1 MKRIR
6 IFISSVQSEFAEE
19 RAMLSQYI
27 RTDALLGKFFET
39 FIFEDVPAN
48 EASPQQVYLN
58 EVEMADIYLGLY
70 GNKYGYEDEEGV
82 SPTEREYDRAA
93 ELHKT
98 RLVFIKS
105 IDEEHRHSKEATLIR
120 KVERDIVRKTF
131 VDTEGLRTSVYA
143 SLVRYLEEKEYIRWQ
158 PFDAAFDTN
167 AKLDDLDEDK
177 MREFIVQA
185 RAKRNFPLSENSS
198 PEKLLAHLS
207 LMDDKGRIANPAIL
221 LFGKRPQRFFITS
234 EVKCVQFFGNVVEK
248 PLPAYQI
255 CRGTLFEMIDQATAF
270 VMDRVDLAVGTRA
283 EGKTASVPTD
293 YELPPDAVKEAIVN
307 AVAHRDYTS
316 NGSVQVMLFRNRLE
330 VWNPGR
336 LPYGLTVNKL
346 LEPHKSLPAN
356 PLIADPLFW
365 TGYVDKV
372 GTGTEDIVN
381 LCKDKGL
388 KSPEYHQEEDF
399 RVVIWRRGG
408 QTDNVSI
415 KGPSKG
421 PSKGLSKGLSRDQVC
436 EHLNQEWNK
445 IDPLIRG
452 LEKASSAA
460 ELRALMGMN
469 NATKFKKNYLDP
481 LIELG
486 IVRMTDPDSPNSP
499 KQRYILTDTAKGF
512 LL

>member
-1 MKRIR
+1 
-6 IFISSVQSEFAEE
+6 
-19 RAMLSQYI
+19 
-27 RTDALLGKFFET
+27 
-39 FIFEDVPAN
+39 
-48 EASPQQVYLN
+48 
-58 EVEMADIYLGLY
+58 
-70 GNKYGYEDEEGV
+70 
-82 SPTEREYDRAA
+82 
-93 ELHKT
+93 
-98 RLVFIKS
+98 
-105 IDEEHRHSKEATLIR
+105 
-120 KVERDIVRKTF
+120 
-131 VDTEGLRTSVYA
+131 
-143 SLVRYLEEKEYIRWQ
+143 
-158 PFDAAFDTN
+158 
-167 AKLDDLDEDK
+167 
-177 MREFIVQA
+177 
-185 RAKRNFPLSENSS
+185 
-198 PEKLLAHLS
+198 
-207 LMDDKGRIANPAIL
+207 
-221 LFGKRPQRFFITS
+221 
-234 EVKCVQFFGNVVEK
+234 
-248 PLPAYQI
+248 
-255 CRGTLFEMIDQATAF
+255 
-270 VMDRVDLAVGTRA
+270 
-283 EGKTASVPTD
+283 
-293 YELPPDAVKEAIVN
+293 
-307 AVAHRDYTS
+307 
-316 NGSVQVMLFRNRLE
+316 MLFRNRLE
-330 VWNPGR
+330 VWNPGQ

-388 KSPEYHQEEDF
+388 KSPEYHQEEEF

-415 KGPSKG
+415 KG

-499 KQRYILTDTAKGF
+499 KQRYVLTDTAKGF

>member
-6 IFISSVQSEFAEE
+6 IFISSVQSEFAQE
-19 RAMLSQYI
+19 RAMLSEYI

-39 FIFEDVPAN
+39 FLFEDVPAN
-48 EASPQQVYLN
+48 EASPQQVYLG
-58 EVEMADIYLGLY
+58 EVEMSDIYLGLY
-70 GNKYGYEDEEGV
+70 GNKYGYEDAEGI

-98 RLVFIKS
+98 RLIFIKS
-105 IDEEHRHSKEATLIR
+105 IDEDNRHPKESALI
-120 KVERDIVRKTF
+120 KKAERDIVRKTF
-131 VDTEGLRTSVYA
+131 VDAEGLRTSVYA

-167 AKLDDLDEDK
+167 AKLEDLDEDK
-177 MREFIVQA
+177 MHDFIVQA
-185 RAKRNFPLSENSS
+185 RAKRNFPLSENST
-198 PEKLLAHLS
+198 PTKLLTHLS
-207 LMDDKGRIANPAIL
+207 LMDEKGRISNSAVL
-221 LFGKRPQRFFITS
+221 LFGKRPQKFFITS

-255 CRGTLFEMIDQATAF
+255 CRGTLFDMIDQATAF

-283 EGKTASVPTD
+283 EGKTASVPTN

-330 VWNPGR
+330 VWNPGQ
-336 LPYGLTVNKL
+336 LPYGLTVSKL

-381 LCKDKGL
+381 LCKEKGL
-388 KSPEYHQEEDF
+388 KEPEYHQEEDF
-399 RVVIWRRGG
+399 RVVIWRRNPEKGL
-408 QTDNVSI
+408 SE
-415 KGPSKG
+415 GPSE
-421 PSKGLSKGLSRDQVC
+421 GLSKGLSRDQVSTK
-436 EHLNQEWNK
+436 LNQKWEK
-445 IDPLIRG
+445 IEPMIRL
-452 LEKASSAA
+452 LENTSSAA
-460 ELRALMGMN
+460 DLRSVMGMN
-469 NATKFKKNYLDP
+469 NATKFKNNYLNP

-486 IVRMTDPDSPNSP
+486 VVEMTQPESPNSP
-499 KQRYILTDTAKGF
+499 TQRYRLTEAGKG
-512 LL
+512 LLK

>member
-1 MKRIR
+1 MQAKVSVMKRIR

-105 IDEEHRHSKEATLIR
+105 IDEEHRHS
-120 KVERDIVRKTF
+120 
-131 VDTEGLRTSVYA
+131 
-143 SLVRYLEEKEYIRWQ
+143 
-158 PFDAAFDTN
+158 
-167 AKLDDLDEDK
+167 
-177 MREFIVQA
+177 M
-185 RAKRNFPLSENSS
+185 
-198 PEKLLAHLS
+198 
-207 LMDDKGRIANPAIL
+207 
-221 LFGKRPQRFFITS
+221 
-234 EVKCVQFFGNVVEK
+234 
-248 PLPAYQI
+248 
-255 CRGTLFEMIDQATAF
+255 
-270 VMDRVDLAVGTRA
+270 
-283 EGKTASVPTD
+283 
-293 YELPPDAVKEAIVN
+293 
-307 AVAHRDYTS
+307 AHRDYTS

-330 VWNPGR
+330 VWNPGQ

-421 PSKGLSKGLSRDQVC
+421 LSKGLSRDQVC

-499 KQRYILTDTAKGF
+499 KQRYVLTDTAKGF

>member
-1 MKRIR
+1 
-6 IFISSVQSEFAEE
+6 
-19 RAMLSQYI
+19 
-27 RTDALLGKFFET
+27 
-39 FIFEDVPAN
+39 
-48 EASPQQVYLN
+48 
-58 EVEMADIYLGLY
+58 
-70 GNKYGYEDEEGV
+70 
-82 SPTEREYDRAA
+82 
-93 ELHKT
+93 
-98 RLVFIKS
+98 
-105 IDEEHRHSKEATLIR
+105 
-120 KVERDIVRKTF
+120 
-131 VDTEGLRTSVYA
+131 
-143 SLVRYLEEKEYIRWQ
+143 
-158 PFDAAFDTN
+158 
-167 AKLDDLDEDK
+167 
-177 MREFIVQA
+177 
-185 RAKRNFPLSENSS
+185 
-198 PEKLLAHLS
+198 
-207 LMDDKGRIANPAIL
+207 MDDKGRIANSAIL

-330 VWNPGR
+330 VWNPGQ

-421 PSKGLSKGLSRDQVC
+421 LSKGLSRDQVC

-499 KQRYILTDTAKGF
+499 KQRYVLTDTAKGF

>member
-1 MKRIR
+1 
-6 IFISSVQSEFAEE
+6 
-19 RAMLSQYI
+19 MLGEYI
-27 RTDALLGKFFET
+27 RRDALLGKFFET
-39 FIFEDVPAN
+39 FLFEDVPAN
-48 EASPQQVYLN
+48 EASPQQVYLS
-58 EVEMADIYLGLY
+58 EVEMSDIYLGLY
-70 GNKYGYEDEEGV
+70 GNKYGYEDAEGV

-98 RLVFIKS
+98 RLIFIKS
-105 IDEEHRHSKEATLIR
+105 IDEENRHPKESALIK

-131 VDTEGLRTSVYA
+131 VDAEGLRTSVYA

-167 AKLDDLDEDK
+167 AKLEDLDEDK
-177 MREFIVQA
+177 MHDFIVQA
-185 RAKRNFPLSENSS
+185 RAKRNFPLPENST
-198 PEKLLAHLS
+198 PTKLLTHLS
-207 LMDDKGRIANPAIL
+207 LMDEKGRISNSAVL
-221 LFGKRPQRFFITS
+221 LFGKRPQKFFITS

-255 CRGTLFEMIDQATAF
+255 CRGTLFDMIDQATAF

-283 EGKTASVPTD
+283 EGKTASVPTN

-330 VWNPGR
+330 VWNPGQ
-336 LPYGLTVNKL
+336 LPYGLTVSKL

-381 LCKDKGL
+381 LCKEKGL
-388 KSPEYHQEEDF
+388 KEPEYHQEEDF
-399 RVVIWRRGG
+399 RVVIWRR
-408 QTDNVSI
+408 NPE
-415 KGPSKG
+415 KGLSEG
-421 PSKGLSKGLSRDQVC
+421 PSKGLSKGLSKDQVRTN
-436 EHLNQEWNK
+436 LNQKWEK
-445 IDPLIRG
+445 IEPMIRL
-452 LEKASSAA
+452 LENTSSAA
-460 ELRALMGMN
+460 DLRAVMGMN
-469 NATKFKKNYLDP
+469 NATKFKNNYLNP

-486 IVRMTDPDSPNSP
+486 VVEMTQPESPNSP
-499 KQRYILTDTAKGF
+499 TQRYRLTEAGKG
-512 LL
+512 LLK

>member
-1 MKRIR
+1 M
-6 IFISSVQSEFAEE
+6 
-19 RAMLSQYI
+19 
-27 RTDALLGKFFET
+27 
-39 FIFEDVPAN
+39 PAN
-48 EASPQQVYLN
+48 EASPQQVYLS
-58 EVEMADIYLGLY
+58 EVEMTDIYLGLY

-98 RLVFIKS
+98 RLIFIKS
-105 IDEEHRHSKEATLIR
+105 VDEEHRHPKETTLIK

-131 VDTEGLRTSVYA
+131 VDVEGLRTSVYA

-177 MREFIVQA
+177 MHEFIVLA
-185 RAKRNFPLSENSS
+185 KAKRDFPLPENSS
-198 PEKLLAHLS
+198 PKKLLTHLS
-207 LMDDKGRIANPAIL
+207 LMDDKGRISNSAVL

-255 CRGTLFEMIDQATAF
+255 CRGTLFDMIDQATAF

-330 VWNPGR
+330 VWNPGQ

-346 LEPHKSLPAN
+346 LQPHKSLPAN

-408 QTDNVSI
+408 QAGQAGNETGQVTGNVVGNAAGNVASNVKRIVLAVGNDTLTRDKIMQRLGLKGSGNFRATYLYPAIEQGYVAKLYPESDKRPDQAYYLTEKGKELLKSI
-415 KGPSKG
+415 S
-421 PSKGLSKGLSRDQVC
+421 
-436 EHLNQEWNK
+436 
-445 IDPLIRG
+445 
-452 LEKASSAA
+452 
-460 ELRALMGMN
+460 
-469 NATKFKKNYLDP
+469 
-481 LIELG
+481 
-486 IVRMTDPDSPNSP
+486 
-499 KQRYILTDTAKGF
+499 
-512 LL
+512 

>member
-1 MKRIR
+1 
-6 IFISSVQSEFAEE
+6 
-19 RAMLSQYI
+19 
-27 RTDALLGKFFET
+27 
-39 FIFEDVPAN
+39 
-48 EASPQQVYLN
+48 
-58 EVEMADIYLGLY
+58 
-70 GNKYGYEDEEGV
+70 
-82 SPTEREYDRAA
+82 
-93 ELHKT
+93 
-98 RLVFIKS
+98 
-105 IDEEHRHSKEATLIR
+105 
-120 KVERDIVRKTF
+120 
-131 VDTEGLRTSVYA
+131 
-143 SLVRYLEEKEYIRWQ
+143 
-158 PFDAAFDTN
+158 
-167 AKLDDLDEDK
+167 
-177 MREFIVQA
+177 VQA

-207 LMDDKGRIANPAIL
+207 LMDDKGRIANSAIL

-421 PSKGLSKGLSRDQVC
+421 LSKGLSRDQVC

>member
-6 IFISSVQSEFAEE
+6 VFISSVQSEFAKE
-19 RAMLSQYI
+19 RAMLGEYI
-27 RTDALLGKFFET
+27 RRDALLGKFFET
-39 FIFEDVPAN
+39 FLFEDVPAN
-48 EASPQQVYLN
+48 EASPQQVYLS
-58 EVEMADIYLGLY
+58 EVEMSDIYLGLY
-70 GNKYGYEDEEGV
+70 GNKYGYEDAEGV

-98 RLVFIKS
+98 RLIFIKS
-105 IDEEHRHSKEATLIR
+105 IDEDNRHPKESALI
-120 KVERDIVRKTF
+120 KKAERDIVRKTF
-131 VDTEGLRTSVYA
+131 VDAEGLRTSVYA

-167 AKLDDLDEDK
+167 AKLEDLDEDK
-177 MREFIVQA
+177 MHDFIVQA
-185 RAKRNFPLSENSS
+185 RAKRDFPLSENST
-198 PEKLLAHLS
+198 PTKLLTHLS
-207 LMDDKGRIANPAIL
+207 LMDEKGRISNSAVL
-221 LFGKRPQRFFITS
+221 LFGKRPQKFFITS

-255 CRGTLFEMIDQATAF
+255 CRGTLFDMIDQATAF

-283 EGKTASVPTD
+283 EGKTASVPTN

-330 VWNPGR
+330 VWNPGQ
-336 LPYGLTVNKL
+336 LPYGLTVSKL

-381 LCKDKGL
+381 LCKEKGL
-388 KSPEYHQEEDF
+388 KEPEYHQEEDF
-399 RVVIWRRGG
+399 RVVIWRR
-408 QTDNVSI
+408 NPE
-415 KGPSKG
+415 KGLSEG
-421 PSKGLSKGLSRDQVC
+421 LSKGLSKGLSRDQVSTK
-436 EHLNQEWNK
+436 LNQKWEK
-445 IDPLIRG
+445 IEPMIRL
-452 LEKASSAA
+452 LENTSSAA
-460 ELRALMGMN
+460 DLRSVMGMN
-469 NATKFKKNYLDP
+469 NATKFKNNYLNP

-486 IVRMTDPDSPNSP
+486 VVEMTQPESPNSP
-499 KQRYILTDTAKGF
+499 TQRYRLTEAGKG
-512 LL
+512 LLK